1 MKSVPNIPCKPFFK
15 PFLDTSLHVFSL
27 RAYAFLASGA
37 DPSGRCYSSAKAIA
51 KAFGVSLR
59 YGHKAIA
66 ELRDKGYISRI
77 DPGLYSVQAIQP
89 ENKQTHQPVAP
100 PQPKPAAPASPPPKP
115 DAPPKT
121 DVSTITINNFFGV
134 F

>member
-77 DPGLYSVQAIQP
+77 DSGLYSVQPIQP

-100 PQPKPAAPASPPPKP
+100 PQPKPTAHIEPPQPNPGPAQQG
-115 DAPPKT
+115 
-121 DVSTITINNFFGV
+121 STPRITINIFGD